1 MVSSSEIFT
10 RDLLSEVR
18 RNPKKAQAI
27 QAALARLDN
36 VTSDV
41 QLGKASTAEVT
52 EAQAAMIPLCG
63 FNFGLLI
70 PYFFPR
76 YPLDEPLSL
85 LSRPFMFAMTCL
97 APDSVTT
104 FRAGRQVGK
113 CVTGDTRLTTDKLGD
128 VSIAE
133 LFDLAKA

>member
-10 RDLLSEVR
+10 HDLLSEVR
-18 RNPKKAQAI
+18 RNPQKAAAI
-27 QAALARLDN
+27 QTALARLDK
-36 VTSDV
+36 VTSDI
-41 QLGKASTAEVT
+41 QLGKASSAEVT
-52 EAQAAMIPLCG
+52 EAQAALIPLCG

-70 PYFFPR
+70 PYYFPR

-85 LSRPFMFAMTCL
+85 LARPFMFAMTCL

-104 FRAGRQVGK
+104 LRAGRQVGK
-113 CVTGDTRLTTDKLGD
+113 CVVGETTITTDKLGD
-128 VSIAE
+128 ISIAE